1 MIFHGKE
8 RAATHTFKEE
18 DEKHPQVE
26 MRGDDEK
33 QDVQPMSWWGP
44 KTELKAE
51 IISFVLTKEL
61 SPHM

>member
-1 MIFHGKE
+1 MIFHRKE

-33 QDVQPMSWWGP
+33 QDVQPMKW
-44 KTELKAE
+44 
-51 IISFVLTKEL
+51 
-61 SPHM
+61 